1 MSDMAGTGAGG
12 GETAKDPSG
21 FTVDTIHQY
30 IDAILSER
38 DRRYEQRFQNQEQA
52 IAAALAASQAV
63 LIEHD
68 KRYEQRFQGQENNV
82 GLALSRVD
90 KEFHEHIQQ
99 VRTETQAALEAAE
112 KAIAK
117 AETAT
122 DKRFESVNEFRAQ
135 LADQAGRFMPRDESI
150 NRHDATADKI
160 SDLDRRQR
168 ADIALVNSRLDL
180 AAGAGAGVDRSRQI
194 IAWAIA
200 AVLGLISI
208 VIAANAYIGR

>member
-1 MSDMAGTGAGG
+1 MAGTGAGG

-38 DRRYEQRFQNQEQA
+38 DRRYEQRFQNQEKA
-52 IAAALAASQAV
+52 NEVALEASKAV

-135 LADQAGRFMPRDESI
+135 LADQAARFMPRDESI
-150 NRHDATADKI
+150 NRHDATSEKI
-160 SDLDRRQR
+160 ADLDRRQR

-180 AAGAGAGVDRSRQI
+180 AAGASGGLDKSRQI
-194 IAWAIA
+194 IAWGIA
-200 AVLGLISI
+200 AILGLISI
-208 VIAANAYIGR
+208 VVAANAYIGK